1 MCKICYIVVWYAHR
15 LLSMVFKDSNFQANY
30 FGGPRRILNN
40 TPNLGAVKVA
50 SSPFNPLSE
59 NRTSEKASFHPISI
73 KHLGEAVKQL
83 APASLEK
90 LSASVAPS
98 PTLVKRNPEL
108 QQMGDWLGAVQK
120 LAYSTLLGCVIFAGF
135 KILGGQFGRA
145 KLTKFPIKHQHGNFT
160 TSVSVTSPSS
170 ISSNVW
176 NRLGKVAAILSI
188 KSNQS
193 RLNFGTDGK
202 FEDLLMCRKREMA
215 VEEAEELIK
224 LWQDI
229 KAEALGPRHQIS
241 PLPSVLDEPM
251 LEKVKSEFLPII
263 Y

>member
-1 MCKICYIVVWYAHR
+1 M
-15 LLSMVFKDSNFQANY
+15 
-30 FGGPRRILNN
+30 
-40 TPNLGAVKVA
+40 
-50 SSPFNPLSE
+50 
-59 NRTSEKASFHPISI
+59 
-73 KHLGEAVKQL
+73 KQL

-90 LSASVAPS
+90 SPASVAPS

-108 QQMGDWLGAVQK
+108 QPMVDWLGAVQK

-145 KLTKFPIKHQHGNFT
+145 KLTKFPIKHQYGNSI
-160 TSVSVTSPSS
+160 TSVSATSPSS

-188 KSNQS
+188 KSNQN
-193 RLNFGTDGK
+193 RQNFGTAGK

-224 LWQDI
+224 LWQDV

-241 PLPSVLDEPM
+241 PLPSVLDESM

-263 Y
+263 SHWFWMNL